1 MKNLLAYSLVMLFLI
16 TSIVPAP
23 VAAKSGYLPG
33 ALLSPPK
40 QDARLDKTALAQL
53 CDSLV
58 LDNNYKAI
66 IKSCASYVRD
76 NAYKEV
82 ITPYLVAAYYF
93 TGDSIKSRNILLR
106 EIKAKSYLEI
116 INELLTGDNI
126 ALIKYFDI
134 EQNRESVIALALEK
148 YRNTV
153 NASRKEGG
161 EQVIR
166 FQINDQRIRKLKY
179 AYKKESPEFLEQM
192 DRNLMSAFS
201 TQNDSI
207 YRFYKKHGRYFG
219 EAEIGQSVSYW
230 QPIILCHITDIE
242 LRNSFFQPLLE
253 KAVQEGNTFKETLVN
268 FILRTESFANPDFW
282 NTINDRLPAIR
293 KQYDLPD
300 NYLFNPF

>member
-23 VAAKSGYLPG
+23 VSAKTGYVPG

-40 QDARLDKTALAQL
+40 QDARLDKTTLAKL
-53 CDSLV
+53 CDSFV

-66 IKSCASYVRD
+66 IKSCAPYVHD
-76 NAYKEV
+76 TGYKEV

-93 TGDSIKSRNILLR
+93 TGDSIKSRNILLQ
-106 EIKAKSYLEI
+106 EINAKSYVEI
-116 INELLTGDNI
+116 INELLIGDNV

-134 EQNRESVIALALEK
+134 EQNREPVIALALKK
-148 YRNTV
+148 YRDTV
-153 NASRKEGG
+153 NASRKEEG

-166 FQINDQRIRKLKY
+166 FLINDQRIRKLKY
-179 AYKKESPEFLEQM
+179 AYKKESPEVLEQM
-192 DRNLMSAFS
+192 ERRLWTADSI
-201 TQNDSI
+201 QNDSI
-207 YRFYKKHGRYFG
+207 YHFYKKHGRYFG

-230 QPIILCHITDIE
+230 QPIILCHIPDIE
-242 LRNSFFQPLLE
+242 LRNSFYQPLLE
-253 KAVQEGNTFKETLVN
+253 KAVQEGNSFKETLVN
-268 FILRTESFANPDFW
+268 FILRTESFTNPDFW
-282 NTINDRLPAIR
+282 KTINDRMPEIR